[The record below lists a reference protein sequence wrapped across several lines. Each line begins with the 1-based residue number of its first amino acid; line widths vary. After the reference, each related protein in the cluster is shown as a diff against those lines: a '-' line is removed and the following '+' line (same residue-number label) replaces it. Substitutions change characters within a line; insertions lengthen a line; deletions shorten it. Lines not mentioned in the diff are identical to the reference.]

1 MRNILK
7 TLALIVVVAGTTS
20 LPVVA
25 AAQNYSDALEIRTSD
40 QEVWGTREVESGDY
54 AKGIEKLKTRLN
66 PSGVSNFQAPI
77 LINLCVAYTA
87 THDYENATRFCNRAI
102 DNGSNLG
109 LAYNNR
115 GVLHYLTGNVD
126 ASIAD
131 FEKAGELVL
140 RYGIAK
146 RNLARV
152 ESQSV
157 ALRQAEANY

>member
-1 MRNILK
+1 MRNLLK
-7 TLALIVVVAGTTS
+7 TLALIGAVAGTTS

-25 AAQNYSDALEIRTSD
+25 EALDYSDALEIRTAD
-40 QEVWGTREVESGDY
+40 VEVWGTREVESGDY
-54 AKGIEKLKTRLN
+54 HKGIEKLKTRLN

-102 DNGSNLG
+102 DNGYNLG

-131 FEKAGELVL
+131 FEKAGELAR

-152 ESQSV
+152 QLGRV
-157 ALRQAEANY
+157 ALRQADANY

>member
-1 MRNILK
+1 MQNLLK
-7 TLALIVVVAGTTS
+7 TLALIAAVAGTTS

-25 AAQNYSDALEIRTSD
+25 EALDYSDTLEIRTAD
-40 QEVWGTREVESGDY
+40 KEVWGTREVESGDY
-54 AKGIEKLKTRLN
+54 VKGIEKLKTRLN
-66 PSGVSNFQAPI
+66 PSGVSHFQGPI

-87 THDYENATRFCNRAI
+87 THDFENATRYCNRAV
-102 DNGSNLG
+102 DNGYKRG

-131 FEKAGELVL
+131 FEKARELVL